1 MISELL
7 SFLLTPCPAYV
18 RRMGYLSQAIALK
31 GRYRRRRASWQFH
44 LEKSKAFVIE
54 TSVNCPKKERVIV
67 LGSGLLLDV
76 PLDEL
81 SRLFGEVILVDIVHL
96 SQVMRSVRD
105 YPNVR
110 LVQADI
116 TGIAEKLFEDIA
128 RGRRQLPESEPV
140 IPESNGSASLV
151 ISLNIISQLSVIP
164 IDYIRAKTSTDD
176 ETLMQA
182 WCDRMRKAHIQALQK
197 IGCDACLLSD
207 HKFIYRDVG
216 GAIIEHGSTVGELE
230 LPVPDR
236 LWTWD
241 IAPRGE
247 IGPKISKELIVGAWH
262 FKKTV

>member
-1 MISELL
+1 
-7 SFLLTPCPAYV
+7 
-18 RRMGYLSQAIALK
+18 MGYLSQAIALR
-31 GRYRRRRASWQFH
+31 GRYRRRRTNWQFH
-44 LEKSKAFVIE
+44 LEKSKAFIIE
-54 TSVNCPKKERVIV
+54 NSVRCPKKERVIV

-76 PLDEL
+76 PLDDL
-81 SRLFGEVILVDIVHL
+81 SRLFDEVILVDIVHL
-96 SQVMRSVRD
+96 PQVLRRVRD

-116 TGIAEKLFEDIA
+116 TGIAEKLFEEIA
-128 RGRRQLPESEPV
+128 CSRNELPESEPF

-164 IDYIRAKTSTDD
+164 IEYLRAKTNTGD

-197 IGCDACLLSD
+197 IGCDACLLTD
-207 HKFIYRDVG
+207 YEFIYRDVKG
-216 GAIIEHGSTVGELE
+216 TVIEHGSTVGELA
-230 LPVPDR
+230 LPVPDQ

-247 IGPKISKELIVGAWH
+247 IGPKISKELIVGAWRIS
-262 FKKTV
+262 